1 METPIDT
8 WNEARPDEELS
19 RFVSKHLAQLATVDL
34 GL

>member
-19 RFVSKHLAQLATVDL
+19 RFVRERLTRLATVDL